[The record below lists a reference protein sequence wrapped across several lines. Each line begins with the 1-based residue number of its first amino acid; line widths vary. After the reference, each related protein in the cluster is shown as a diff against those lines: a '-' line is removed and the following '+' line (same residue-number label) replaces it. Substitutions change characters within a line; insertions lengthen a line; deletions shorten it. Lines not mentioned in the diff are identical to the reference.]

1 MASDKDG
8 ARESADRRRTEAVGG
23 IGAITGQGLP
33 SEGRTWQDK
42 MRTGRSR
49 GQDSGASMKKI
60 FVTGGG
66 GFIGSNFI
74 RHTLGSEKKY
84 AVVCYD
90 KLTYAGNLANLES
103 IADNPNYEFVK
114 GDICDAVAVEK
125 AMRGCDAVIHF
136 AAESHVDRSIYE
148 PAPVIQTNVTG
159 TFILLEVARKLS
171 VSRFVHVSTDEV
183 YGDIPLDVFADESF
197 PLQPSSPY
205 SASKAAS
212 DLLVRSYVRT
222 YKFPAVI
229 TRSSN
234 NYGPYQFPEKFVPLM
249 ITNALSDKALPV
261 YGDGKQQRDWLH
273 VEDNCLGILTVLE
286 KGKIGEVYN
295 IGGAAVEE
303 NLTMA
308 RRLLHLIGKPE
319 SLLSYVQDRPGHDRR
334 YALDCQKIRA
344 ELGWRPAISLEVGL
358 RQTIDWYKK
367 NRNWVADVRAGEY
380 LSYYEKY
387 YDNRDSSLRAI
398 ASSATKKSH

>member
-1 MASDKDG
+1 
-8 ARESADRRRTEAVGG
+8 
-23 IGAITGQGLP
+23 
-33 SEGRTWQDK
+33 
-42 MRTGRSR
+42 MRVL
-49 GQDSGASMKKI
+49 
-60 FVTGGG
+60 VTGGA

-74 RHTLGSEKKY
+74 RYVLETKKNLSI
-84 AVVCYD
+84 VNYD

-103 IADNPNYEFVK
+103 VADNPNYEFVK
-114 GDICDAVAVEK
+114 GDICDAVAVET

-159 TFILLEVARKLS
+159 TFILLEVARKIS

-183 YGDIPLDVFADESF
+183 YGDIPPGVFADEDF

-249 ITNALSDKALPV
+249 ITNAISEKSLPV

-273 VEDNCLGILTVLE
+273 VEDNCRGILSVLE
-286 KGKIGEVYN
+286 KGKTGEIYN
-295 IGGAAVEE
+295 IGGLDLEE
-303 NLTMA
+303 NLELV
-308 RRLLHLIGKPE
+308 RRILNLTGKPE
-319 SLLSYVQDRPGHDRR
+319 SLVSYVQDRPGHDRR
-334 YALDCQKIRA
+334 YALNCKKIET
-344 ELGWRPAISLEVGL
+344 ELGWSPAISLKDGL
-358 RQTIDWYKK
+358 HRTIDWYK
-367 NRNWVADVRAGEY
+367 NYEQWLAGVRSRDY

-387 YDNRDSSLRAI
+387 YENRESSLRKI
-398 ASSATKKSH
+398 ARSGSVASD

>member
-1 MASDKDG
+1 M
-8 ARESADRRRTEAVGG
+8 
-23 IGAITGQGLP
+23 
-33 SEGRTWQDK
+33 K
-42 MRTGRSR
+42 M
-49 GQDSGASMKKI
+49 
-60 FVTGGG
+60 FVTGGA

-74 RHTLGSEKKY
+74 RYVLKATKDVSI
-84 AVVCYD
+84 VNYD

-103 IADNPNYEFVK
+103 VADNPNYVFVK
-114 GDICDAVAVEK
+114 GDICDAAAVET
-125 AMRGCDAVIHF
+125 AMRGSDAVIHF

-159 TFILLEVARKLS
+159 TFILIEVARKIS

-183 YGDIPLDVFADESF
+183 YGDIPSGVFADENF

-249 ITNALSDKALPV
+249 ITNALSDNALPV

-273 VEDNCLGILTVLE
+273 VEDNCRGILSVLE

-295 IGGAAVEE
+295 IGGLDLEE
-303 NLTMA
+303 NLTLV
-308 RRLLHLIGKPE
+308 RRILNLTRKPE
-319 SLLSYVQDRPGHDRR
+319 SLVSYVQDRPGHDRR
-334 YALDCQKIRA
+334 YALDCKKIEI
-344 ELGWRPAISLEVGL
+344 ELGWRPAISLEDGL
-358 RQTIDWYKK
+358 LRTIDWYK
-367 NRNWVADVRAGEY
+367 NFGQWLTGVRSRDY

-387 YDNRDSSLRAI
+387 YKNRESSLRAI
-398 ASSATKKSH
+398 ARSGSVASA